1 MVLFGILK
9 RLCLDDFIF
18 LPLLLLL
25 IHYSVFMWQLL
36 FIRAFYFSTEK
47 FDTIFDT
54 IKNFDT
60 IKKFDTIL
68 TQF

>member
-1 MVLFGILK
+1 
-9 RLCLDDFIF
+9 
-18 LPLLLLL
+18 L

-47 FDTIFDT
+47 FDTIK
-54 IKNFDT
+54 IFDT